1 MTQAKTRS
9 LMALWERLDQFMI
22 QWMSA
27 YGTLLLRTALAV
39 VFIWFGALK
48 IFGVSPVKE
57 LVGHT
62 VYWVSPER
70 FVPFLGLWE
79 ALVGLGLLLGI
90 ALRLTLFL
98 LFAQMAGTFLVLLV
112 RPEIAFLGGNPLLL
126 SVEGEFVVKNLV
138 LIAAGVVIG
147 GSVRR
152 EARQGKR

>member
-1 MTQAKTRS
+1 MTQTKRRS
-9 LMALWERLDQFMI
+9 LMAFWERLDQFMI
-22 QWMSA
+22 QWVSA
-27 YGTLLLRTALAV
+27 YGTLLLR
-39 VFIWFGALK
+39 
-48 IFGVSPVKE
+48 P
-57 LVGHT
+57 
-62 VYWVSPER
+62 
-70 FVPFLGLWE
+70 

-112 RPEIAFLGGNPLLL
+112 RPEIAFLGSNPLLL